1 MDESTWL
8 RFVTPDGLEY
18 MDWAIKQIVD
28 GKDDITI
35 EKFLE
40 EVGDILVMAI
50 NTEYFKLEWQDGYNR
65 VWISSEAGG
74 RWVYY
79 SEIDKLLEVK

>member
-1 MDESTWL
+1 M
-8 RFVTPDGLEY
+8 
-18 MDWAIKQIVD
+18 
-28 GKDDITI
+28 
-35 EKFLE
+35 
-40 EVGDILVMAI
+40 MAI